1 MWPPVCK
8 EGIRLVVFDVF
19 AGGNAI
25 NGKYKME
32 NVGDAIRNY
41 PDSMKHLFFSQSTK
55 KPSSGAVNK
64 VLFLLIATSMISLEY
79 KKESDNEKAHVV
91 LCLAKVSALN
101 PQRCLMIDSYWD
113 NIILKDPIMDY
124 NN

>member
-1 MWPPVCK
+1 
-8 EGIRLVVFDVF
+8 
-19 AGGNAI
+19 
-25 NGKYKME
+25 ME

-41 PDSMKHLFFSQSTK
+41 PDSMKHLFSSGSTK

-64 VLFLLIATSMISLEY
+64 VLFLLIGTGMIALKY
-79 KKESDNEKAHVV
+79 MNASDNEEAHVV

-101 PQRCLMIDSYWD
+101 PQRCLMNDSYWG
-113 NIILKDPIMDY
+113 NIILKDPIINY